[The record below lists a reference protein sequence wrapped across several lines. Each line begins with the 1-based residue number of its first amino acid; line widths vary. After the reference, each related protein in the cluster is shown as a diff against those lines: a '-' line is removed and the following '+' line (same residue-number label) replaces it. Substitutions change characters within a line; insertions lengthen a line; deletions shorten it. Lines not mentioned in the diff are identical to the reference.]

1 MKKKNIAFIL
11 WGVAASNFISIPVT
25 LVLMPRLYERMGM
38 PTTAARIGIT
48 TLVVVGLIVIIGLFC
63 AGLIVY
69 LKFRNE

>member
-38 PTTAARIGIT
+38 PTTAAANRYHYFSCSWAHCDYWTLLCGINR
-48 TLVVVGLIVIIGLFC
+48 LFK
-63 AGLIVY
+63 IQ
-69 LKFRNE
+69 K